1 MMHEAQNT
9 DFDSA
14 FDQAKT
20 ALILARAYHA
30 GAVLAARHRPEDPAV
45 QRRLQE
51 AVQQG
56 RGAWKAYRKAYQTA
70 ATRGRSAQSVDGV
83 PSVFQED

>member
-1 MMHEAQNT
+1 MHEAQNI

-30 GAVLAARHRPEDPAV
+30 GAALAARHRPEDPAV
-45 QRRLQE
+45 QQRLQE

-56 RGAWKAYRKAYQTA
+56 RGAWKTYQTA
-70 ATRGRSAQSVDGV
+70 AMRGRSAQSVDGV
-83 PSVFQED
+83 PSVFQEVAG